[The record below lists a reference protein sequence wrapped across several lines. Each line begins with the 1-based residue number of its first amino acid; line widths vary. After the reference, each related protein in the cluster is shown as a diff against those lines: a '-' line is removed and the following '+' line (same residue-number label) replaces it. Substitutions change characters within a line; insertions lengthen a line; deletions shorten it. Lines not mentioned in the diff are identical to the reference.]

1 MFSTATKLSRAN
13 TMFSA
18 LAKPF
23 VPGQLWMKPR
33 RLKWH
38 TKGITRALHFDV
50 KDGALARKAG
60 SASRLIGRPAS
71 PIAIKDRKAAQPFTI
86 PKPEPTLE
94 EQLDNL
100 YDMYPLLT
108 PHESNRI
115 QDIRNEYGLGTP
127 RLYRT
132 QPCRFNYCD
141 N

>member
-1 MFSTATKLSRAN
+1 MSKSTKIIKAN
-13 TMFSA
+13 ALFSA
-18 LAKPF
+18 YAKPF
-23 VPGQLWMKPR
+23 VPGQQWMKPR

-38 TKGITRALHFDV
+38 VKGITRSLHFDV
-50 KDGALARKAG
+50 NDGALARKAG

-86 PKPEPTLE
+86 PKPEPTLS
-94 EQLDNL
+94 EQLEDL
-100 YDMYPLLT
+100 YDDYPLVT
-108 PHESNRI
+108 PHESMRI

-132 QPCRFNYCD
+132 QPNRFNYCD